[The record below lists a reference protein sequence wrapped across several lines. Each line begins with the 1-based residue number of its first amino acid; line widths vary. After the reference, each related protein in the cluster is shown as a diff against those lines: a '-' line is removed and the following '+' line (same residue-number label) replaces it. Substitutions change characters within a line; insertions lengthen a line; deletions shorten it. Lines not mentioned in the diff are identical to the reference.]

1 VNRFSNAVTDTETPV
16 TGEVGALGGGFSV
29 ADTGSGIGADD
40 GDRPFEPP
48 VTTGDGTG
56 VGLAIVAEVADVHD

>member
-16 TGEVGALGGGFSV
+16 TVEVGALAGGFSV

-40 GDRPFEPP
+40 GDRPFEPR

-56 VGLAIVAEVADVHD
+56 LGPAIVAEGADVHD